1 MPSSKPEQ
9 RFRDIIKNIDRIRA
23 FTGGLTYEQFVGDER
38 TRLAV
43 ERCLPII
50 SEAAVKLGELAQE
63 ACPTVPWPQIRRSGS
78 VLRHDYDE
86 IDHAIVWGVVTER
99 LDELRRACTEELG
112 RRGADPGAGGAGSGG
127 GASPPASSG

>member
-9 RFRDIIKNIDRIRA
+9 RFRDIVKNIDRIRT
-23 FTGGLTYEQFVGDER
+23 FTDGMTYEQFVADEK

-43 ERCLPII
+43 ERCLLII
-50 SEAAVKLGELAQE
+50 SEAAVKLGELAEE
-63 ACPTVPWPQIRRSGS
+63 ACPTVPCPQIRRSGN

-99 LDELRRACTEELG
+99 LDELRRACVAEIG
-112 RRGADPGAGGAGSGG
+112 RRGADAGRGT
-127 GASPPASSG
+127 PANGDAATTSS